1 LTIWQDWNVGGDMH
15 LIGQLLGAL
24 VATFLLSRL
33 VAWALRSALNDPA
46 RLLAANV
53 ATLAIATVVGGYGF
67 ASGGSPLF
75 ATAFRSYFLPVIVWL
90 IYDVYQWK
98 KRGAAG

>member
-1 LTIWQDWNVGGDMH
+1 MYF
-15 LIGQLLGAL
+15 IGQLLGAL

-33 VAWALRSALNDPA
+33 VGWVLRRALNDPA

-67 ASGGSPLF
+67 ANGGSPLF
-75 ATAFRSYFLPVIVWL
+75 ATAFRSYVIPVIVWL
-90 IYDVYQWK
+90 IYDLYQWK
-98 KRGAAG
+98 KRAAAG